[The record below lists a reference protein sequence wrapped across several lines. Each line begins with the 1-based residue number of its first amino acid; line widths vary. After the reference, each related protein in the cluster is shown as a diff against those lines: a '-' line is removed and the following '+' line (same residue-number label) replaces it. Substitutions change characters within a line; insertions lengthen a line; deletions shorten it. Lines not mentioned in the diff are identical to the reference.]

1 MTEAVKIFIGTEIKT
16 KIALD
21 VLSYSIKSKSSLP
34 VEITPMIGAGW
45 DVPKNLHQ
53 GTGFSLRRFMIP
65 MACGFE
71 GHAIYL
77 DADQL
82 VFGDVAELWGYKE
95 DMGTDHAVACTYQ
108 RDKHSNNPVPQ
119 TSVMLIDCHRCE
131 WVPDEIWQL
140 LLKGYNYTKLMRLGF
155 MKAPILKIPT
165 YWNHLN
171 THEDTVTRLLHY
183 TKEPEQPWYKPDHPL
198 ASLWKAELIKAINA
212 GAVLRE
218 DFVSALDLWKA
229 PKIDHRKT
237 QGLHPY
243 YSKFLKEYDKQ
254 K

>member
-1 MTEAVKIFIGTEIKT
+1 MSETVKIFVGTEIKT

-21 VLSYSIKSKSSLP
+21 VLSYSIKSRSSLP
-34 VEITPMIGAGW
+34 IEITPMIGQGW
-45 DVPKNLHQ
+45 EVPKNLHQ

-71 GHAIYL
+71 GYAIYL

-82 VFGDVAELWGYKE
+82 VLGDIAELWSYKGA
-95 DMGTDHAVACTYQ
+95 MGMDHAVACTHQ
-108 RDKHSNNPVPQ
+108 RDKHSSTPVPQ
-119 TSVMLIDCHRCE
+119 TSVMLIDCHMCE

-155 MKAPILKIPT
+155 MKSPILKIPN

-198 ASLWKAELIKAINA
+198 SNLWKTELIKAINA

-218 DFVSALDLWKA
+218 DFVSALGLWKA

-243 YSKFLKEYDKQ
+243 YSKFLKEFDK
-254 K
+254 